1 MLTGSKIQ
9 TIEGWFVSFAQYH
22 VCSSMWTNLLPLY
35 KHFYMYKRILKAL
48 IIDILQFVMTH
59 EVATD
64 QSLAC
69 CWQDFHHGVFFYA
82 MWDFKDTKMHHI
94 KMMFNNQILQISK
107 KLYGC
112 KIPTRGENT
121 QILN

>member
-9 TIEGWFVSFAQYH
+9 ATEGWFEFCTVPCMFFHVDQFAF
-22 VCSSMWTNLLPLY
+22 Y

-48 IIDILQFVMTH
+48 IIDVLQFVMTH

-69 CWQDFHHGVFFYA
+69 CWQDFRN
-82 MWDFKDTKMHHI
+82 I
-94 KMMFNNQILQISK
+94 KIFIMVCFSMLCGILK
-107 KLYGC
+107 
-112 KIPTRGENT
+112 T
-121 QILN
+121 QNASH